1 MSKSKLTLSEKLSL
15 FHPYF
20 QKKTMLQKLKF
31 YNVFPEFNQVYNQ
44 LRQENNTDQNSNES
58 IPDYIIKTLI
68 YGVEHNIINES
79 NLDDILFSLLE
90 DSLLNSYLF
99 KLDTSSFNL
108 NQSNFSQQL
117 FQSWNI
123 PKQPKILSNIDNSD
137 THEDFIVCGYRKI
150 EDEQIELLRLL
161 LLDTKVLN
169 TASKRNE
176 SKKIIF
182 PTIIDIDFL
191 NELLHIRLRDVDNIV
206 KESPEFSTMSGRI
219 KNTLTFLDHFNPEIK
234 YTPFSK
240 FKNKL
245 FDLEELL
252 LVNKRNIVNEK
263 LSEFTT
269 EIENFTKVICQKYS
283 VPQNNGIAPKDYI
296 SNGVM
301 SIIASTL
308 NDSELGDVVG
318 IKFRNSRHEKDL
330 NYAEIKIMDNGDKCI
345 STNNLYWLNL
355 PVLLNRKAIEYL
367 KIQKTLPSGFATV
380 HLEYSLDTANI
391 KILQKSKKKT
401 NENKQATQEK
411 YDDFIK
417 FILPII
423 KS

>member
-1 MSKSKLTLSEKLSL
+1 MAESRLTLNEKLTL

-20 QKKTMLQKLKF
+20 QKKTIQKKLKF
-31 YNVFPEFNQVYNQ
+31 YNIFPDFDQVYNE
-44 LRQENNTDQNSNES
+44 LRQENKDKQNSNES
-58 IPDYIIKTLI
+58 TSDYIIKALV
-68 YGVEHNIINES
+68 YGVEHKIITES
-79 NLDDILFSLLE
+79 DLDDILFSLLE
-90 DSLLNSYLF
+90 DSLLNAYLF
-99 KLDTSSFNL
+99 KLNTSSFNL
-108 NQSNFSQQL
+108 KQSNFSQQL
-117 FQSWNI
+117 LQSWNI
-123 PKQPKILSNIDNSD
+123 PKQPKILSNIDNPD
-137 THEDFIVCGYRKI
+137 PHKNFTICGYRKI
-150 EDEQIELLRLL
+150 EGEQIELLRML
-161 LLDTKVLN
+161 LLDTKILD
-169 TASKRNE
+169 TSYKRNE
-176 SKKIIF
+176 SRQIIF
-182 PTIIDIDFL
+182 PTIVDIDFS

-219 KNTLTFLDHFNPEIK
+219 ENTLNFLDHFKPRIL
-234 YTPFSK
+234 YTPISN

-245 FDLEELL
+245 FDLEERL
-252 LVNKRNIVNEK
+252 LVNKRTMVTEK

-269 EIENFTKVICQKYS
+269 EIDDFTKVICKKYS
-283 VPQNNGIAPKDYI
+283 VPTNNDIAPRDYI

-308 NDSELGDVVG
+308 NDSDLGDVVG
-318 IKFRNSRHEKDL
+318 IKFRNARFEKDL

-355 PVLLNRKAIEYL
+355 PVLLKRRAIEYL

-401 NENKQATQEK
+401 NENKQPTQEK